1 MKQTAKNLRKKLLS
15 QVRKMGKNPQIYAS
29 RPGRDFTRRR
39 ALDFENIIFFLLTM
53 SCESVGKNLMKAFR
67 FQEKTPSASAFV
79 QQRKKL
85 LPKALEDLFHS
96 FSNSLTPEKKYR
108 GYRLLAVDGTSLK
121 SSAYPADLLSY
132 LPGTDR
138 QHGWNKHLIN
148 ALFDLENGIYTDL
161 IVQKEHEKN
170 EGKALCE
177 MTDRSRISEPVIL
190 LADRNYA
197 SLNNLA
203 HLENR
208 GWKYVLRLKERDSVF
223 GVKLPCFPEFDIP
236 ASLTLGRLTK
246 RKLETRNIPV
256 PADFYKLTSQR
267 VFDFLPAESVGFYRL
282 SFRIVRV
289 NFCNGKT
296 ETFLTNLNKNQ
307 FPPETL
313 KALYAKRWGIET
325 SFRSLKYSVALIH
338 LHSKIPELI
347 LQEVFAAFLI
357 FNFAQ
362 AAAWN
367 VKLSCHK
374 TKQKQRLNFSDAV
387 FACCAFLRKPFREL
401 EGLLYRKRFPVRR
414 GRAFQR
420 PVSSGNRISWFY
432 LPAR

>member
-1 MKQTAKNLRKKLLS
+1 
-15 QVRKMGKNPQIYAS
+15 MGKNPQIYAS

-208 GWKYVLRLKERDSVF
+208 GWKYVIRLKERDSVF
-223 GVKLPCFPEFDIP
+223 GVKLPCFPEFD
-236 ASLTLGRLTK
+236 
-246 RKLETRNIPV
+246 
-256 PADFYKLTSQR
+256 
-267 VFDFLPAESVGFYRL
+267 
-282 SFRIVRV
+282 
-289 NFCNGKT
+289 
-296 ETFLTNLNKNQ
+296 
-307 FPPETL
+307 
-313 KALYAKRWGIET
+313 
-325 SFRSLKYSVALIH
+325 
-338 LHSKIPELI
+338 KI
-347 LQEVFAAFLI
+347 
-357 FNFAQ
+357 
-362 AAAWN
+362 
-367 VKLSCHK
+367 
-374 TKQKQRLNFSDAV
+374 
-387 FACCAFLRKPFREL
+387 
-401 EGLLYRKRFPVRR
+401 
-414 GRAFQR
+414 GRAH
-420 PVSSGNRISWFY
+420 V
-432 LPAR
+432 

>member
-1 MKQTAKNLRKKLLS
+1 M
-15 QVRKMGKNPQIYAS
+15 
-29 RPGRDFTRRR
+29 
-39 ALDFENIIFFLLTM
+39 
-53 SCESVGKNLMKAFR
+53 
-67 FQEKTPSASAFV
+67 
-79 QQRKKL
+79 
-85 LPKALEDLFHS
+85 
-96 FSNSLTPEKKYR
+96 
-108 GYRLLAVDGTSLK
+108 
-121 SSAYPADLLSY
+121 
-132 LPGTDR
+132 
-138 QHGWNKHLIN
+138 
-148 ALFDLENGIYTDL
+148 
-161 IVQKEHEKN
+161 
-170 EGKALCE
+170 
-177 MTDRSRISEPVIL
+177 
-190 LADRNYA
+190 
-197 SLNNLA
+197 
-203 HLENR
+203 
-208 GWKYVLRLKERDSVF
+208 
-223 GVKLPCFPEFDIP
+223 
-236 ASLTLGRLTK
+236 GRLTK

-256 PADFYKLTSQR
+256 PADYYKLTSQR
-267 VFDFLPAESVGFYRL
+267 VFDFLPVESVGFYRL

-367 VKLSCHK
+367 VKLSCHN

-401 EGLLYRKRFPVRR
+401 EGLLYRKRFLVRR